1 MNDRMQANDRM
12 PAPVTFDVL
21 GKRNQPCYVPH
32 QRAAPGDQQSAARE
46 GTARE
51 GVSFDRLAA
60 LYERTAPRFGRV
72 HALRLWHGEARL
84 TVEASADD
92 AILPGVASYEFCI
105 RTLVHAG
112 RLAASTISPRY
123 YVTVGDF
130 TAHQVQPPGLEAV
143 TAHALV
149 TRAEGRVTTV
159 HVVLVDA
166 GERLLAHGSGTLRR
180 SSLLLDDSP
189 ADSLARS
196 SSPNALEAHVGGH
209 A

>member
-1 MNDRMQANDRM
+1 MNDRMH
-12 PAPVTFDVL
+12 APVTFDVV
-21 GKRNQPCYVPH
+21 GKQNRPRYAPH
-32 QRAAPGDQQSAARE
+32 QRAVPGDQQSAN
-46 GTARE
+46 GTGASEE

-72 HALRLWHGEARL
+72 QALRLWHGEARL
-84 TVEASADD
+84 TVEAGADD
-92 AILPGVASYEFCI
+92 AVLPGVASYEFCV

-112 RLAASTISPRY
+112 RLAASTVSPRY

-149 TRAEGRVTTV
+149 TRAEGRLTTV

-166 GERLLAHGSGTLRR
+166 GERLLAHGSGTLSR
-180 SSLLLDDSP
+180 STLLLDDSP

-196 SSPNALEAHVGGH
+196 SSPNALEAHTGGH